1 MNTTVRL
8 GYGILKKEVLLL
20 SRYRLNTASYLLLM
34 YGIFLAIFVGGRT
47 LGGDAFNDSLGEIVV
62 GFFLATLSF
71 TAFNRVAATF
81 TKEASWGTLEQ
92 MYASEV
98 GFRRLSLLVSLVQL
112 LISSAIGL
120 VVLALMLLTT
130 SRQITLDVVSIVP
143 VAALA
148 LASVAGVG
156 LIVGGTAVL
165 YKRVNNVYGIA
176 QFFIYGLVA
185 APVEQYPLLKLLPIS
200 QGSYV
205 LRLVMNDGVALWEVP
220 AAELGI
226 LAATGIG
233 YLAVGYYGLGYLVE
247 IARDRGVMGHY

>member
-1 MNTTVRL
+1 MNTTIKL

-20 SRYRLNTASYLLLM
+20 SRYRLNTLSYVLLM
-34 YGIFLAIFVGGRT
+34 YGIFLGIFLGGRT
-47 LGGDAFNDSLGEIVV
+47 LGGDAFDDSLGEIVV

-92 MYASEV
+92 MYASTV
-98 GFRRLSLLVSLVQL
+98 GFRRISLLVSVAQL
-112 LISSAIGL
+112 LISSVIGL
-120 VVLALMLLTT
+120 VVFTLMLLTT
-130 SRQITLDVVSIVP
+130 NRQISLDVVSVVP
-143 VAALA
+143 VAVLA
-148 LASVAGVG
+148 LASVIGIG
-156 LIVGGTAVL
+156 LLVGGTAVL

-220 AAELGI
+220 PTELAI
-226 LAATGIG
+226 LVGTGVG
-233 YLAVGYYGLGYLVE
+233 YLAVGYYGLGYLVG